1 MITSER
7 EETGGDLACFQSL
20 RNGMTREA
28 EERDAWDRETG
39 RVGQRDGTRVSR
51 AK

>member
-20 RNGMTREA
+20 RNGMTRET
-28 EERDAWDRETG
+28 EERDT
-39 RVGQRDGTRVSR
+39 
-51 AK
+51 